1 MLARDVRVGITTT
14 LPIEVLRAAG
24 YAPVDLNNLFIG
36 GDDAERA
43 VQEAERVGFPRSTC
57 AWIKGIYATVKA
69 EGLGRVVVVTG
80 GDCSN
85 AAALGEVLADE
96 GVDVIP
102 FAFPPGPDRAAT
114 ALAIEALA
122 DRLEATVAAA
132 EEVFARLSRSRA
144 LLAEL
149 DELTWREGVVSGR
162 ENFDWLLK
170 GCDFA
175 GGAEAFDEEA
185 GRFLSQARGRAQR
198 KGRARTER
206 RGRVRLGVAGVPP
219 INDDLFEFLENLGAA
234 VVFNELPRQ
243 FALLAGGDDLA
254 DAYTRYTYP
263 YGAAP
268 RIADI
273 KREAERR
280 DVQGLVHYVQSFCYR
295 GIQDIL
301 VRRAVP
307 VPVLTLEGER
317 PGPLSA
323 QQRLRLETFV
333 EMWAEGAL

>member
-1 MLARDVRVGITTT
+1 LFARDVRVGITTT
-14 LPIEVLRAAG
+14 LPVEVLWAAG
-24 YAPVDLNNLFIG
+24 YRPVDLNNLFIG
-36 GDDAERA
+36 RGDAERA
-43 VQEAERVGFPRSTC
+43 VQEAESVGFPRSTC
-57 AWIKGIYATVKA
+57 AWIKGIYATVKE
-69 EGLGRVVVVTG
+69 EGFGRVVVVTG

-96 GVDVIP
+96 GVDVVA
-102 FAFPPGPDRAAT
+102 FAFPSRPDRAAT
-114 ALAIEALA
+114 ALAVEALA
-122 DRLEATVAAA
+122 GRFETTVSAA
-132 EEVFARLSRSRA
+132 ERVFARLSRSRA

-170 GCDFA
+170 GCDF
-175 GGAEAFDEEA
+175 GADVEEFEEEA
-185 GRFLSQARGRAQR
+185 TRFLAEVRGR
-198 KGRARTER
+198 
-206 RGRVRLGVAGVPP
+206 RGQTKRVRLGVAGVPP
-219 INDDLFEFLENLGAA
+219 INDDLFEFLASLGAA

-263 YGAAP
+263 YGAGT

-273 KREAERR
+273 LEEVERR
-280 DVQGLVHYVQSFCYR
+280 GVQGLVHYVQSFCYR

-333 EMWAEGAL
+333 EMLAGGTR

>member
-36 GDDAERA
+36 
-43 VQEAERVGFPRSTC
+43 EAERVGFPRSTC

-102 FAFPPGPDRAAT
+102 FAFPPEPDRAAT

-122 DRLEATVAAA
+122 DRFEATVAAA

-333 EMWAEGAL
+333 EMLAEGAR

>member
-1 MLARDVRVGITTT
+1 LFARDVRVGITTT
-14 LPIEVLRAAG
+14 LPVEVLWAAG
-24 YAPVDLNNLFIG
+24 YRPVDLNNLFIG
-36 GDDAERA
+36 RGDAERA
-43 VQEAERVGFPRSTC
+43 VQEAESVGFPRSTC
-57 AWIKGIYATVKA
+57 AWIKGIYATVKE
-69 EGLGRVVVVTG
+69 EGFGRVVVVTG

-96 GVDVIP
+96 GVDVVA
-102 FAFPPGPDRAAT
+102 FAFPSRPDRAAT
-114 ALAIEALA
+114 ALAVEALA
-122 DRLEATVAAA
+122 GRFETTVGAA
-132 EEVFARLSRSRA
+132 ERVFTRLSRSRA

-170 GCDFA
+170 GCDF
-175 GGAEAFDEEA
+175 GADVEEFEEEA
-185 GRFLSQARGRAQR
+185 TRFLAEVRGR
-198 KGRARTER
+198 
-206 RGRVRLGVAGVPP
+206 RGQTKRVRLGVAGVPP
-219 INDDLFEFLENLGAA
+219 INDDLFEFLASLGAA

-263 YGAAP
+263 YGAGT

-273 KREAERR
+273 LEEVERR
-280 DVQGLVHYVQSFCYR
+280 GVQGLVHYVQSFCYR

-323 QQRLRLETFV
+323 QQRLRLEAFV
-333 EMWAEGAL
+333 EMLAGGTS

>member
-1 MLARDVRVGITTT
+1 LLARDVRVGITTT

-69 EGLGRVVVVTG
+69 EGFGRVVVVTG

-96 GVDVIP
+96 GVDVVP

-114 ALAIEALA
+114 ALAIEAFA

-175 GGAEAFDEEA
+175 GGADAFDEEA

-198 KGRARTER
+198 K
-206 RGRVRLGVAGVPP
+206 GRVRLGVAGVPP

-263 YGAAP
+263 YGAGP

-273 KREAERR
+273 NREVERR
-280 DVQGLVHYVQSFCYR
+280 GVQGLVHYVQSFCYR

-333 EMWAEGAL
+333 EMLAGAAR

>member
-1 MLARDVRVGITTT
+1 LVARDPRVGITTT
-14 LPIEVLRAAG
+14 LPIEVLWAASFT
-24 YAPVDLNNLFIG
+24 PVDLNNLFIG
-36 GDDAERA
+36 GEDAERA
-43 VQEAERVGFPRSTC
+43 VQEAERAGFPRSTC

-69 EGLGRVVVVTG
+69 EGIGRVVVVTG

-85 AAALGEVLADE
+85 AVALGEVLADE

-102 FAFPPGPDRAAT
+102 FAFPPEPNRDEAAG
-114 ALAIEALA
+114 AIAAFAE
-122 DRLEATVAAA
+122 RFEVSVAAA
-132 EEVFARLSRSRA
+132 EESFARLARSRA
-144 LLAEL
+144 LLAQI
-149 DELTWREGVVSGR
+149 DELAWREGVVSGR

-175 GGAEAFDEEA
+175 GGADVFDREAE
-185 GRFLSQARGRAQR
+185 RFLAEARGRPER
-198 KGRARTER
+198 KS
-206 RGRVRLGVAGVPP
+206 RVRLGVAGVPP
-219 INDDLFEFLENLGAA
+219 INDDLFEFLEELGAA
-234 VVFNELPRQ
+234 VAFNELPRQ
-243 FALLAGGDDLA
+243 FALLGGGDDLA

-263 YGAAP
+263 YGVGP

-273 KREAERR
+273 NREAERR
-280 DVQGLVHYVQSFCYR
+280 DLQGLVHYVQSFCYR

-301 VRRAVP
+301 LRRGVA

-333 EMWAEGAL
+333 EMLAGAAG